1 MQSQITEED
10 ARQQIR
16 AQVVMI
22 GASDAIN
29 HLETCSHHAA
39 FANVPTFA
47 HLMRGRGCGGV
58 KCFNPKENR
67 LWLSTLGD
75 DPKDRVQLMG
85 MLFFATTKL
94 PLKSTGWVVSDEVL
108 DKHKTRLAPF
118 M

>member
-1 MQSQITEED
+1 
-10 ARQQIR
+10 
-16 AQVVMI
+16 
-22 GASDAIN
+22 
-29 HLETCSHHAA
+29 
-39 FANVPTFA
+39 
-47 HLMRGRGCGGV
+47 MRSRGCGGV

-67 LWLSTLGD
+67 LWSGKTLGD

-85 MLFFATTKL
+85 MLFFATTIL